1 LGAAT
6 DVKPLYVLL
15 VCYTVLTHLLLLLL
29 LLLCHSQIMLDLV
42 SSNLQHCESELARI
56 KAEQP
61 RRIPTQQRMVDVT
74 LLVLTGAWFYRAW
87 ELGGGSSSGSL
98 SGVWGLLDGAGGVLP
113 AGYDGLEKALV
124 LMLLLAAVS
133 RMVRVRLA

>member
-1 LGAAT
+1 
-6 DVKPLYVLL
+6 VLS
-15 VCYTVLTHLLLLLL
+15 CTFI
-29 LLLCHSQIMLDLV
+29 CCCPQIMLDLV

-61 RRIPTQQRMVDVT
+61 RRIPTQQRMVDFS
-74 LLVLTGAWFYRAW
+74 LLLLTGTWFYRAW
-87 ELGGGSSSGSL
+87 ELGGSTSSGSSGSSSSIA
-98 SGVWGLLDGAGGVLP
+98 GVWGLLDGAGGVLP

-133 RMVRVRLA
+133 RMVMVRLA